1 MVLNKRE
8 RTTAIVVGACFVLL
22 GVYYFIVTPYID
34 SRDAQQKQIAKLQST
49 VTDMKN
55 KRSMAITDQK
65 DWDKMLSET
74 LQQSPADASIQAID
88 DVTQLAQSCNVTV
101 TAYRPENNL
110 ADDKA
115 TFNPETIRFTG
126 TGTFHAV
133 ARLMYRLENPNFP
146 VKVLSVGLSPHEK
159 EGIDNLQVNL
169 SVATIAY
176 NKASE
181 TTNNRTNTPAAH

>member
-22 GVYYFIVTPYID
+22 GLYYFVVTPYMD
-34 SRDAQQKQIAKLQST
+34 SRADQQKQIAKLTST
-49 VTDMKN
+49 VTDMRN
-55 KRSMAITDQK
+55 KRTLAVTDQK
-65 DWDKMLSET
+65 DWDKMLADT

-88 DVTQLAQSCNVTV
+88 DVLQLAASCNVQV

-110 ADDKA
+110 ADEKA

-133 ARLMYRLENPNFP
+133 ARLMYRLENPSFP

-181 TTNNRTNTPAAH
+181 AANNQKIIPAAR